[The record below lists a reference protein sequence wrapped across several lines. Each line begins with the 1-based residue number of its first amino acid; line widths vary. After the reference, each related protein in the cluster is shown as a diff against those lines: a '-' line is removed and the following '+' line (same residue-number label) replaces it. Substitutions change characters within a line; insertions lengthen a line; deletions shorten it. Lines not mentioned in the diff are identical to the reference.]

1 MKSGFTLPILTSN
14 QLIHLYSKH
23 GLINEAQKLFDEM
36 PQRNIYSWNT
46 IISALVKS
54 QNLAQAKSI
63 FDSASVRD
71 LVTYNSMISGY
82 VDVDGYE
89 RNALE
94 LFVEMHSKS
103 DDIGIDDF
111 TVTSMVKLFAKL
123 SNLCYGRQLHSYM
136 VKTEGVKKK
145 GVLIWFQRM
154 RWWQHVVEK
163 GEMEMALGLFWREND
178 LNDSVSWNTLISGYV
193 QNGYPLKA
201 LKLFVCMREN
211 GVKWN
216 EHTFGSVLSACA
228 DLRNLKIGKE
238 MHAWILK
245 NGLSSSAFVE
255 SGIVDVYCKC
265 GNMKYAESL
274 HLTSGIGSS
283 FSITSMI
290 VGYSSQGNMME
301 ACRLFDSLEEKNYIV
316 WAALFSGYVKLN
328 RSEAIFELL
337 SLYIATEAAIPDALI
352 LVSALS
358 VCAFQAALGPGKQIH
373 GYVYRMGVEMDIK
386 MTTAMIDMYS
396 KCGSIPYAE
405 KMFLKVIERDLVLHN
420 VMIAGYAH
428 HGCEIKAINLFQ
440 EMLEGGVGP
449 DAITFV
455 ALLSACRHRG
465 LVDLGERTF
474 YSMTEDYHILP
485 ETDHY
490 ACMIDLYGRAS
501 ELEKMVLFMQ
511 GIPIEYQDAAVVG
524 AFLNACR
531 LNKNT
536 ELARE
541 AEEKL
546 LKIEGDSGA
555 RYVQLANAYAAE
567 GNWAEMAR
575 IRKGM
580 RGKEAK
586 KFAGCSWVYLDNG
599 VHTFVSGD
607 RTHSNAVCIYLM
619 LDFLT
624 SELYEIAR
632 HSVSQCFECCHDNSF
647 LKLEQPAIR
656 MESWKLGVA
665 ADVQQYSCFYK
676 NLKMSR
682 SHDLNRA
689 MNENDDD
696 LLRNVDNAEVDVPSF
711 TAEGEDFDTIND

>member
-1 MKSGFTLPILTSN
+1 MRSLRVGLTHHVRSIKSGFTLPILTSN

-23 GLINEAQKLFDEM
+23 CLINEAQKLFDEM
-36 PQRNIYSWNT
+36 PRRNIYSWNT
-46 IISALVKS
+46 IISAHVKS

-71 LVTYNSMISGY
+71 LVTYNSMLSGY

-103 DDIGIDDF
+103 HGIGVDDF

-136 VKTEGVKKK
+136 VKTGNDRSGFVVSSLIDMYSKCGCYKEACGIFRGSEKEGGIDLVSKNAM
-145 GVLIWFQRM
+145 VAACCR
-154 RWWQHVVEK
+154 E
-163 GEMEMALGLFWREND
+163 GEMEMALGLFWRENE

-193 QNGYPLKA
+193 QNGYPLEA
-201 LKLFVCMREN
+201 LKLFVCMGEN

-255 SGIVDVYCKC
+255 SGIVDVYCKG
-265 GNMKYAESL
+265 GNMKYAESF
-274 HLTSGIGSS
+274 HLTSGTGSS

-290 VGYSSQGNMME
+290 VGYSSQGNMVE
-301 ACRLFDSLEEKNYIV
+301 ACRLFDSLEEKNSIV
-316 WAALFSGYVKLN
+316 WAALFGGYVKLN
-328 RSEAIFELL
+328 QCEAIFELL
-337 SLYIATEAAIPDALI
+337 CLYIAKEAAIPDALI
-352 LVSALS
+352 LVSAIS

-373 GYVYRMGVEMDIK
+373 GYVYRMGIEMDIK

-405 KMFLKVIERDLVLHN
+405 KMFLKVIERDLVLYN
-420 VMIAGYAH
+420 VMVAGYAH
-428 HGCEIKAINLFQ
+428 HGYEIKAINLFQ
-440 EMLEGGVGP
+440 EMLERGVGP

-474 YSMTEDYHILP
+474 YSMTEDYHIMP

-501 ELEKMVLFMQ
+501 QLEKMVLFMQ
-511 GIPIEYQDAAVVG
+511 RIPIEYQDAAVVG
-524 AFLNACR
+524 AFFNACR
-531 LNKNT
+531 LNKNA

-567 GNWAEMAR
+567 GNWAEMGR
-575 IRKGM
+575 IRKEM

-599 VHTFVSGD
+599 VHTFISGD
-607 RTHSNAVCIYLM
+607 RTHSKAVCIYSM

-624 SELYEIAR
+624 SELYEIAGAF
-632 HSVSQCFECCHDNSF
+632 C
-647 LKLEQPAIR
+647 
-656 MESWKLGVA
+656 
-665 ADVQQYSCFYK
+665 
-676 NLKMSR
+676 
-682 SHDLNRA
+682 
-689 MNENDDD
+689 
-696 LLRNVDNAEVDVPSF
+696 
-711 TAEGEDFDTIND
+711 

>member
-1 MKSGFTLPILTSN
+1 MKSGFTLPILTTN

-46 IISALVKS
+46 IISAHVKS

-123 SNLCYGRQLHSYM
+123 SNLCYGRQLHSYL
-136 VKTEGVKKK
+136 VKTGNDRSGFVVSSLIDMYSKCGCYKEACGIFRGCEKEGGIDLVSKNAM
-145 GVLIWFQRM
+145 VAACCR
-154 RWWQHVVEK
+154 E

-201 LKLFVCMREN
+201 LKLFVCMGEN

-428 HGCEIKAINLFQ
+428 HGYEIKAINLFQ

-531 LNKNT
+531 LNKST

-567 GNWAEMAR
+567 GNWAEMGR

-607 RTHSNAVCIYLM
+607 RTHSKAVCIYSM

-632 HSVSQCFECCHDNSF
+632 HSDGELETWSGRCCSA
-647 LKLEQPAIR
+647 E
-656 MESWKLGVA
+656 
-665 ADVQQYSCFYK
+665 
-676 NLKMSR
+676 KMSR

>member
-1 MKSGFTLPILTSN
+1 MRALKDELMHHVRSMKSGFTLPILTSN

-46 IISALVKS
+46 IISAHVKS

-136 VKTEGVKKK
+136 VKTGNDRSGFVVSSLIDMYSKCGCYKEACGIFRGCEKEGGIDLVSKNAM
-145 GVLIWFQRM
+145 VAACCR
-154 RWWQHVVEK
+154 E

-245 NGLSSSAFVE
+245 NGLSSSSFVE

-316 WAALFSGYVKLN
+316 WAALFSGYVKLD

-373 GYVYRMGVEMDIK
+373 GWRVGNLEW
-386 MTTAMIDMYS
+386 
-396 KCGSIPYAE
+396 PL
-405 KMFLKVIERDLVLHN
+405 MF
-420 VMIAGYAH
+420 
-428 HGCEIKAINLFQ
+428 
-440 EMLEGGVGP
+440 
-449 DAITFV
+449 
-455 ALLSACRHRG
+455 
-465 LVDLGERTF
+465 
-474 YSMTEDYHILP
+474 
-485 ETDHY
+485 
-490 ACMIDLYGRAS
+490 GR
-501 ELEKMVLFMQ
+501 
-511 GIPIEYQDAAVVG
+511 
-524 AFLNACR
+524 
-531 LNKNT
+531 
-536 ELARE
+536 
-541 AEEKL
+541 
-546 LKIEGDSGA
+546 
-555 RYVQLANAYAAE
+555 
-567 GNWAEMAR
+567 
-575 IRKGM
+575 
-580 RGKEAK
+580 
-586 KFAGCSWVYLDNG
+586 
-599 VHTFVSGD
+599 
-607 RTHSNAVCIYLM
+607 
-619 LDFLT
+619 
-624 SELYEIAR
+624 
-632 HSVSQCFECCHDNSF
+632 
-647 LKLEQPAIR
+647 
-656 MESWKLGVA
+656 
-665 ADVQQYSCFYK
+665 
-676 NLKMSR
+676 KMSR